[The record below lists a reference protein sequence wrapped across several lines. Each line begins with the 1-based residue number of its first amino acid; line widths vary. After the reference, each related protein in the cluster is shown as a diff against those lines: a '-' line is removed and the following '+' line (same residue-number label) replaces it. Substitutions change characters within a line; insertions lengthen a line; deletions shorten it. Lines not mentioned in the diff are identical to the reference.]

1 MRTDLLPIGLLT
13 AGQPGNRLRRI
24 QCCRPLGY
32 GYRLSRI
39 GLIVI
44 SFLGSAL
51 KWIPLGTA
59 LGGGAEKRL
68 QMIGKRA
75 GVSDAHIKFG
85 FACIVGFTHCEWAR

>member
-13 AGQPGNRLRRI
+13 AGEPANRRCRI
-24 QCCRPLGY
+24 PCCRPLGC

-44 SFLGSAL
+44 NFLGSAL
-51 KWIPLGTA
+51 KRIPFGTI

-68 QMIGKRA
+68 EMIGKRA
-75 GVSDAHIKFG
+75 GVSDASIKFG
-85 FACIVGFTHCEWAR
+85 IPRIL